1 MNTNTSNN
9 TNIFCVHK
17 RLDIRKIRLIRDI
30 RVQKKNLMFTRK
42 IPYSAVPSRVSVE
55 HSCYSCSQE
64 KSHVHQSLPA
74 QAWNIRVIRVIRVQ
88 KKNLMFTRKI
98 PYSAVPSRI
107 SVEHSCYS
115 SYSCSKEESRVQ
127 KKNPV
132 FTRKL
137 SVFPSVCKNNKNPL
151 ILQAIMRK
159 ITHIIIHCTATR
171 ADRSFSVQS
180 LEASHKARGFITIGY
195 HYYITRDG
203 QVHPCRPES
212 MVGAHAKHHNAYSIG
227 ICYEGGLDA
236 RGIPADTRTDAQKRS
251 MAALLRSLRLDYPDA
266 CIIGHRD
273 LPGVKKACPCFDV
286 KTWLPSIGLHR

>member
-1 MNTNTSNN
+1 MNTNISNN

-17 RLDIRKIRLIRDI
+17 RLDIRKIRLFRLF
-30 RVQKKNLMFTRK
+30 VFTRK
-42 IPYSAVPSRVSVE
+42 IP
-55 HSCYSCSQE
+55 CSQE
-64 KSHVHQSLPA
+64 KSRVLQSFLA
-74 QAWNIRVIRVIRVQ
+74 QAWNIRVIRVIRV
-88 KKNLMFTRKI
+88 
-98 PYSAVPSRI
+98 
-107 SVEHSCYS
+107 H
-115 SYSCSKEESRVQ
+115 

-137 SVFPSVCKNNKNPL
+137 SVFPSACKNNKNPL

-212 MVGAHAKHHNAYSIG
+212 MVGAHARHHNAHSIG

-286 KTWLPSIGLHR
+286 KAWLPSIGLHR